1 VTQPAWLP
9 IPTRGWVAPQP
20 DDETPWAR
28 FLGTVTLSVTV
39 NASGTVQSVQVRRA
53 LGPAFDENAI
63 TAINQWDFQP
73 IYSIDHTT
81 LFDAAIEVDFRLI

>member
-1 VTQPAWLP
+1 
-9 IPTRGWVAPQP
+9 
-20 DDETPWAR
+20 
-28 FLGTVTLSVTV
+28 VTV